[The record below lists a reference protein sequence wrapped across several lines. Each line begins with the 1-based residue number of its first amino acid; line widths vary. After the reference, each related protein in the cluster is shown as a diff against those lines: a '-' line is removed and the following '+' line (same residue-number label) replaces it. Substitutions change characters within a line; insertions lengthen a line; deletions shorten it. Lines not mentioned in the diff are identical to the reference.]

1 MNKEKMNYII
11 GENVY
16 KTIENLTNY
25 TKEIIGSSTNLISEL
40 SSLFESIEDDI
51 TSEILSDAGKINDFI
66 SSISLF
72 MKNELQEIKIKSK
85 IAIEKAEKRKGKINK
100 LKEEN
105 KNLKEKIKEAENEK
119 KNLILNIDS
128 ISSQLSEIYMENQM
142 REKTINMEQI
152 DKRNEKIIKE
162 KYIKE
167 INDMQKDID
176 NLKEKNKIFENNAT
190 KFKRKS
196 IILEEKNKKLKDE
209 LGAQTRQ
216 YLNKTKE
223 HVELKKIIDSLRLQN
238 DNLSKRVKYSHNQF
252 EKLQEKY
259 QNLEE
264 KIDKEDYTKK
274 IFENN
279 FKKIDIN
286 NRKNGKKINQIR
298 DKEISDS
305 DNENENDPRYKTFSN
320 FVNLGDLLGN
330 ESDTSNQIESNKI
343 SENIYTK
350 KKKKDNFKKYSF
362 DLDYIFE
369 IKCNTYENFFG

>member
-223 HVELKKIIDSLRLQN
+223 HIELKKTIDSLRLQN
-238 DNLSKRVKYSHNQF
+238 DNLSKKVKYSHNQF

-298 DKEISDS
+298 DKEISDN
-305 DNENENDPRYKTFSN
+305 DNDNENDPRYKTFSN

>member
-25 TKEIIGSSTNLISEL
+25 SKEIIGSSTNLISEL

-85 IAIEKAEKRKGKINK
+85 IAIEKAEKRKEKINK

>member
-25 TKEIIGSSTNLISEL
+25 SKEIIGSSTNLISEL

-223 HVELKKIIDSLRLQN
+223 HIELKKTIDSLRLQN
-238 DNLSKRVKYSHNQF
+238 DNLSKKVKYSHNQF

-298 DKEISDS
+298 DKEISDN
-305 DNENENDPRYKTFSN
+305 DNDNENDPRYKTFSN

-350 KKKKDNFKKYSF
+350 KKKKDYFKNYSF

>member
-25 TKEIIGSSTNLISEL
+25 SKEIIGSSTNLISEL

-85 IAIEKAEKRKGKINK
+85 LAIEKAEKRKEKINK

-286 NRKNGKKINQIR
+286 SRKNGKKINQIR

>member
-25 TKEIIGSSTNLISEL
+25 SKEIIGSSTNLISEL

-85 IAIEKAEKRKGKINK
+85 LAIEKAEKRKEKINK

>member
-25 TKEIIGSSTNLISEL
+25 SKEIIGSSTNLISEL

-223 HVELKKIIDSLRLQN
+223 HIELKKTIDSLRLQN
-238 DNLSKRVKYSHNQF
+238 DNLSKKVKYSHNQF

-305 DNENENDPRYKTFSN
+305 DNENDPRYKTFSN

>member
-25 TKEIIGSSTNLISEL
+25 SKEIIGSSTNLISEL